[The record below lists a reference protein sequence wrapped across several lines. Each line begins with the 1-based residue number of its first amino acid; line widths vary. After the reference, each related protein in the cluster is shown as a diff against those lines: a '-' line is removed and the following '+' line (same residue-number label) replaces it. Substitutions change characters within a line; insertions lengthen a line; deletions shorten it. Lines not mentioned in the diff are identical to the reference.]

1 MKKHSSIMFDDTPTE
16 DSENAITSGG
26 VFKAIQGGGGGSS
39 YDDTELR
46 NRIGE
51 AERDIGN
58 LKTDF
63 ADLQTDV
70 NTNTDN
76 IGNLANLTTTV
87 KTDLVSALNEV
98 ASGSGGGSSGGINK
112 YTIAS
117 ATRSITSGRIQID
130 VENTVLVGKT
140 ILGVKMTV
148 NGTVQG
154 QYKVIGACMES
165 TFLDLS
171 IINANGSDFAT
182 MMRLSISTLRLG
194 FDVYYI

>member
-1 MKKHSSIMFDDTPTE
+1 MKKRSSIMFDDTPTE
-16 DSENAITSGG
+16 NSENAITSGG

-39 YDDTELR
+39 YDDTELKT
-46 NRIGE
+46 RIGKVE
-51 AERDIGN
+51 TDVGN
-58 LKTDF
+58 LENDLG
-63 ADLQTDV
+63 DLQTDV
-70 NTNTDN
+70 TANSNK

-87 KTDLVSALNEV
+87 KTDLVSAINEV

-117 ATRSITSGRIQID
+117 ATRTISSGRIRID
-130 VENTVLVGKT
+130 VENTVLEGKT
-140 ILGVKMTV
+140 ILGVEMTV

-165 TFLDLS
+165 TFIDLN
-171 IINANGSDFAT
+171 IINANGSDFTA
-182 MMRLSISTLRLG
+182 MMRLSTSTLRLG